1 MKLNK
6 ILVNSIV
13 ATVLSLNLQAK
24 VTMPAIFTDGMVL
37 QQESKVPI
45 WGSTDKKS
53 KPVYVT
59 TSWDNKKYTVQAD
72 AQGKFKLS
80 LETPKFGGPF
90 ELTIDD
96 GQKLTLK
103 DVMIGEVWL
112 CSGQSNAYG
121 GTYCRSCREY
131 VRSLYRSPK
140 SGDSHL

>member
-53 KPVYVT
+53 KPVCYHFV
-59 TSWDNKKYTVQAD
+59 
-72 AQGKFKLS
+72 
-80 LETPKFGGPF
+80 
-90 ELTIDD
+90 
-96 GQKLTLK
+96 GQQK
-103 DVMIGEVWL
+103 IH
-112 CSGQSNAYG
+112 CSSRCA
-121 GTYCRSCREY
+121 R
-131 VRSLYRSPK
+131 
-140 SGDSHL
+140 

>member
-59 TSWDNKKYTVQAD
+59 TSWDNKKYTVAEN
-72 AQGKFKLS
+72 KL
-80 LETPKFGGPF
+80 FA
-90 ELTIDD
+90 
-96 GQKLTLK
+96 TL
-103 DVMIGEVWL
+103 D
-112 CSGQSNAYG
+112 
-121 GTYCRSCREY
+121 TT
-131 VRSLYRSPK
+131 VRKVNSS
-140 SGDSHL
+140 